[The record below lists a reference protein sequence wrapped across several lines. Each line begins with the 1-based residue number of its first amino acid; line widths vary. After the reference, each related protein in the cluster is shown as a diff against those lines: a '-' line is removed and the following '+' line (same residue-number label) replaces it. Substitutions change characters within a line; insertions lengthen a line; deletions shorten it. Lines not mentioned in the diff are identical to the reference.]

1 MELDE
6 ALGRLKLMEEELDIK
21 KELLELERRKKE
33 EMEMGKKDKKES
45 KKWEGKFLEKEE
57 EVRHLK

>member
-6 ALGRLKLMEEELDIK
+6 ALGRLKLIEEDLDIK

-45 KKWEGKFLEKEE
+45 KKWECKFLEKEE